1 MVSAGVGAIEADR
14 ALALVLGLADP
25 SLISRF
31 VGLPLG
37 EGKGIGEGWP
47 LLQGAMVL
55 EAAAPLER
63 LRGAL
68 GVAAGVPIK
77 CSEIALGSTVGT
89 GSFSGAG
96 GGGGGGLGLV
106 AGGSPTP

>member
-1 MVSAGVGAIEADR
+1 MEAER
-14 ALALVLGLADP
+14 ALALALGLADP
-25 SLISRF
+25 SLMSRF

-37 EGKGIGEGWP
+37 EGKAMGEGSP
-47 LLQGAMVL
+47 LLQGTTVF

-68 GVAAGVPIK
+68 GVAAGVPMK
-77 CSEIALGSTVGT
+77 CSEMAMGSMVGT
-89 GSFSGAG
+89 GIGSGAG

-106 AGGSPTP
+106 AGGAPIP